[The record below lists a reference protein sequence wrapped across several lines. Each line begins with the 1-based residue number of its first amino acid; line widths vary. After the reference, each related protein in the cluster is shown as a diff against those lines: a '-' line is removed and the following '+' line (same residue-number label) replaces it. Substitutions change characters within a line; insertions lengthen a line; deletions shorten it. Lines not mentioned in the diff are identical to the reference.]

1 MLRWIIVL
9 IIAALGSASAS
20 ARPTSL
26 VGEWRLNLKE
36 SELLPEDGSL
46 AELVMAITTDDGKS
60 FRWTA
65 TVTLPDGQTGSTSF
79 DGAIDGKPYPVQGR
93 PGSTSAFSWL
103 SDGALKQ
110 VSQSAAGIAVE
121 NCTFSPDFR
130 KMNCN
135 ARQTDRS
142 GRAASYIE
150 VFERR

>member
-1 MLRWIIVL
+1 L
-9 IIAALGSASAS
+9 ILAAVGWAAFGSVSASP
-20 ARPTSL
+20 RPTSL

-36 SELLPEDGSL
+36 SELLPEDAPL
-46 AELVMAITTDDGKS
+46 AELVMAVTKDDGKS

-65 TVTLPDGQTGSTSF
+65 TVKLPDGQSGSTGF

-93 PGSTSAFSWL
+93 PGSTSAFTWL

-121 NCTFSPDFR
+121 NCTFSSDFR

-135 ARQTDRS
+135 ARQTDIA
-142 GRAASYIE
+142 GRATSYVE
-150 VFERR
+150 VFDRQ